1 MESHGKIVILDAEG
15 KREEGSWKMGA
26 PFSSGGEGFIFPGV
40 WDFHVHGGGG
50 YSLAS
55 SETREVRSA
64 LRAQFV
70 GGTSVLLAA
79 LPLVAPGPLETCL
92 ETLQEIK
99 RSSMSGE
106 ARLLGAYLEGP
117 FINPQMAGGMDAVA
131 LKDWTP
137 RVFLALIDRFVDL
150 VRVVTVAPE
159 MPEAQRLIPALVERG
174 ILVSLGHTSAGED
187 EAFKAFSSG
196 ASLVTH
202 LFNAMTPFHHR
213 APGLALAALLD
224 SRVAVEFIP
233 EAGHLHPL
241 VQRFIIKLKGPAGL
255 LPVSDGTPLSA
266 GGPEEA
272 LWMGVKVR
280 RKGGSVLREDGRLF
294 GSAITLFQGL
304 LFLDREGIWSL
315 EDSLP
320 ALLKGASLLI
330 GEDLPVVGPD
340 YKGPLFH
347 FSPKEGLT
355 LVRESLP

>member
-1 MESHGKIVILDAEG
+1 MVILDAKG
-15 KREEGSWKMGA
+15 KRKAKG
-26 PFSSGGEGFIFPGV
+26 PFSFAGEGFVFPGV

-64 LRAQFV
+64 LRAQFA

-79 LPLVAPGPLETCL
+79 LPLMAPGPLEACL
-92 ETLQEIK
+92 ETLQEVK
-99 RSSMSGE
+99 GSPAPGE

-117 FINPQMAGGMDAVA
+117 FINPKMVGGMDATA
-131 LKDWTP
+131 LKDWTL
-137 RVFLALIDRFVDL
+137 RGFLALIDRFIGA

-159 MPEAQRLIPALVERG
+159 IPEAQRLIPALIERG
-174 ILVSLGHTSAGED
+174 IIVSLGHTLAGEE
-187 EAFKAFSSG
+187 EAFKAFSLG
-196 ASLVTH
+196 ATLVTH

-224 SRVAVEFIP
+224 PKVTVEFIP

-241 VQRFIIKLKGPAGL
+241 VQRFIVKLKGPDGL

-272 LWMGVKVR
+272 IWMGVKVKR
-280 RKGGSVLREDGRLF
+280 RGGSVVREDGRLF

-304 LFLDREGIWSL
+304 LFLDQEGIWSL
-315 EDSLP
+315 EDAIP
-320 ALLKGASLLI
+320 ALLKRASLTI
-330 GEDLPVVGPD
+330 GEAPPVIAQD

-347 FSPKEGLT
+347 FSTKEGLT
-355 LVRESLP
+355 LVKEELP